1 MDTQKLIHRLRE
13 LQEENDNYYETITY
27 LKDVIEGLEN
37 ELDELQDWNEYLEH
51 QNNQLKHKLD
61 ELNPT
66 NQLDPN

>member
-37 ELDELQDWNEYLEH
+37 ELDELQNWNEYLEH